1 VVSLIDV
8 LGSLRTRLAQSRSL
22 AAATVVSFI
31 LLATWFRL
39 ALEIMAPALALSL
52 VAAFGASLFATWLAV
67 AAEMAENGGSAG
79 ENLLAQLGTEGRRGR
94 RRLAIYDETSGL
106 YNRWYLDLRLQEEAE
121 RCDRYGLSMAVIV
134 MKLSL
139 ALADLSED
147 TWGRAAADLAQR
159 MARTVRSVD
168 LTASLGPMEFAICLV
183 HCDRAG
189 AERAIARLRR
199 DVAAREAEIGLAV
212 YPEEK
217 CEPRA
222 LVELARG
229 RARPLSLLAAA

>member
-1 VVSLIDV
+1 VARLVDALT
-8 LGSLRTRLAQSRSL
+8 SLRAHIAHSRSL
-22 AAATVVSFI
+22 AAASVISLI

-39 ALEIMAPALALSL
+39 ALEIMAPALALVL
-52 VAAFGASLFATWLAV
+52 AAAFGASLFVTWLAHG
-67 AAEMAENGGSAG
+67 ADQAEKAGAAG
-79 ENLLAQLGTEGRRGR
+79 ENLLTQLGIEGRGR

-134 MKLSL
+134 MKLSVGL
-139 ALADLSED
+139 TDLSED

-183 HCDRAG
+183 HCNRAG

-199 DVAAREAEIGLAV
+199 DVAVREAEIGLAV
-212 YPEEK
+212 YPEEQ

-222 LVELARG
+222 LIELARG
-229 RARPLSLLAAA
+229 RARPLALLAAA